1 MKAFSKIKFHVQKFM
16 NVNHKL
22 EFEFKFEFVND
33 GRVLNAKD
41 NNVSKSWN
49 LHFQSTNGVTADAW
63 KYAI

>member
-1 MKAFSKIKFHVQKFM
+1 M